1 MIKMKRAKPTKE
13 EMNEWLQN
21 TYGVTLR
28 DVENATLDDAIM
40 CELINQDCDDLEEN
54 KLYEMAGRVLD
65 YLAAPY

>member
-1 MIKMKRAKPTKE
+1 MKRAKPTKE

-40 CELINQDCDDLEEN
+40 CDLINQDCDDLEEN

>member
-40 CELINQDCDDLEEN
+40 CDLINQDCDDLEEN

>member
-1 MIKMKRAKPTKE
+1 MKRAKPTKE